1 MAQTTPSYLGPG
13 FSAERVITSRR
24 KNGEKGWKEKGRQEA
39 VVAVPPAPGVLSNDT
54 PSFLQIA
61 RSRSRELAPRRAVP
75 SRASAN
81 VPGGRCL
88 AVDASN
94 GSRNLTHERGEVS
107 NGEKRRKEKGRQEA
121 LVPFQ
126 EAVLIGSPPRFSMS
140 DSTASHYWTPSQIR
154 TPLITSH

>member
-1 MAQTTPSYLGPG
+1 MLYEGGRLRPPLVSLGPG

-24 KNGEKGWKEKGRQEA
+24 KNGEEGWKEKGRQEA
-39 VVAVPPAPGVLSNDT
+39 LVAVPPAPGVLSNDT

-107 NGEKRRKEKGRQEA
+107 KWRKKAERKRAARSASPFPGGGPYRIASCVPLGDLRKLKG
-121 LVPFQ
+121 
-126 EAVLIGSPPRFSMS
+126 
-140 DSTASHYWTPSQIR
+140 
-154 TPLITSH
+154 